1 MLIVGLN
8 AGPLPSKRSSR
19 ASSLTR
25 LEPVLIARQ
34 NYQLKVSLND
44 PKSKLNGLNLMC
56 EEEEESGGGGAHYEL
71 GYTLRRIYNVS
82 KFSAPNIAFLAF

>member
-8 AGPLPSKRSSR
+8 AGPLPIKRSSR

-56 EEEEESGGGGAHYEL
+56 EEEKKEESGGGGAHYEL
-71 GYTLRRIYNVS
+71 GYTLRRIYNDTPTIP
-82 KFSAPNIAFLAF
+82 A